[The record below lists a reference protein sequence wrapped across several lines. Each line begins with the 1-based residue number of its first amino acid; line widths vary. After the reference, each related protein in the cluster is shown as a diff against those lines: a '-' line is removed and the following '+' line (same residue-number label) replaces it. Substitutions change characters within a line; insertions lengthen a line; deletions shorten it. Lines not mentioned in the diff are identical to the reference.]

1 MGVLKTGSQPSI
13 RLRTDHNYTSM
24 ARGDK
29 NNLDVFEGLAAD
41 NFSYRIHS
49 PLFDMNDVRLFR
61 QLALC

>member
-13 RLRTDHNYTSM
+13 RLWTDHNYTSK

-29 NNLDVFEGLAAD
+29 NNLDVSEGLAAD
-41 NFSYRIHS
+41 NFSYRFYS
-49 PLFDMNDVRLFR
+49 PLFDMKNLRIFR